1 MRLVNPQSES
11 DACYRRC
18 YCAFCE
24 ALVFGDQA
32 PGFQLVED
40 ETERIICQ
48 DCVKYADKLSTRI
61 PSCNHHEALV
71 RPRVSLADEFESR
84 QQVDTNHPHW
94 LAVPCLR
101 REQVEAGVYCDGD
114 MIPEFQRVMIAY
126 WHCFKLVDAEL
137 VEVRQVFDNV
147 GLKNDLLCRLIGMAL
162 EKAFDDPMENMFLC
176 PDG

>member
-1 MRLVNPQSES
+1 M
-11 DACYRRC
+11 
-18 YCAFCE
+18 
-24 ALVFGDQA
+24 VFGDQA
-32 PGFQLVED
+32 PGFQFVED

-61 PSCNHHEALV
+61 PSCNHREALV
-71 RPRVSLADEFESR
+71 RPKASLAGEF
-84 QQVDTNHPHW
+84 VDTNHPHW

-101 REQVEAGVYCDGD
+101 REQVEPGVYCDSG
-114 MIPEFQRVMIAY
+114 MIPAFQGFLIAY
-126 WHCFKLVDAEL
+126 WQCFKLVDAEL
-137 VEVRQVFDNV
+137 DEVRQVFDNV